1 MQLTNEK
8 INKIKRSYYP
18 ENLEVTNWENV
29 QKEYEKLLEY
39 KIESPEDIIKLIE
52 ISSEFDAILDQ
63 EMAWKYIKM
72 TCYSDQEKYEKDFN
86 NFYAEIISKTQPYDF
101 KLKNKLYNSPEMK
114 KLSDKKYNHL
124 KKIISN
130 SIELY
135 RDENV
140 PLFTKEQELT
150 NKYGSIFGKLTIDF
164 DGEEKTITQMGI
176 YLKDQD
182 RSIRKKAWELI
193 NSKIKTKENELNEL
207 YDELRKIRAEEAKNA
222 GFENYR
228 DFKHQQMGRFS
239 YTPEDIFKFHEAVEK
254 VVMPF
259 VRELTVKRKKT
270 LGLDSVK
277 PWDTAVDLDGKIL
290 KPFEKVEDLI
300 DNSMKIL
307 NKIKPEYGIQFN
319 MMKNTNLLDLENRK
333 GKSPGG
339 YNYPLAELGSSF
351 IFMNAIGL
359 HRDVVTLL
367 HESGHAM
374 HSKAI
379 SKEKISYYKS
389 TPSEVAELASM
400 SMELMT
406 MEYWDEF
413 YKDEADLKKAKR
425 DQLEGTLSFLPWC
438 MTVDAFQQWVYTHPK
453 HTVKEREDFYISLL
467 NRFDS
472 GIDWTGL
479 EDFRKISW
487 MRQLH
492 IFEVP
497 FYYIEYGMSQLGALA
512 IYKNYK
518 ENGAKAIEQYQDFLN
533 LGYSKPVNEL
543 YEAAGIKFDF
553 SEKYISEL
561 VDFVKKELNSL

>member
-8 INKIKRSYYP
+8 ITKIKRTFYP
-18 ENLEVTNWENV
+18 ENLDVTVWENV
-29 QKEYEKLLEY
+29 QSEYEKLLKY
-39 KIESPEDIIKLIE
+39 KIENPDDIIKLIE
-52 ISSEFDAILDQ
+52 ISSELEAILDQ

-72 TCYSDQEKYEKDFN
+72 TCHSDQEKFEKDFN
-86 NFYAEIISKTQPYDF
+86 EFYANIISKTQPYDF
-101 KLKNKLYNSPEMK
+101 KLKTKLYNSPEIK
-114 KLSDKKYNHL
+114 KLSNEKYGHL
-124 KKIISN
+124 KQIISN

-150 NKYGSIFGKLTIDF
+150 NKYGSIFGKLTINF
-164 DGEEKTITQMGI
+164 NGEEKTITQMGI
-176 YLKDQD
+176 FLKDQN
-182 RSIRKKAWELI
+182 RSVREKAWRLI
-193 NSKIKTKENELNEL
+193 NEKIQTKETELNEL
-207 YDELRKIRAEEAKNA
+207 YDELRKIRAQEAKNA

-239 YTPEDIFKFHEAVEK
+239 YSPNDLFEFHSAVEK

-259 VRELTVKRKKT
+259 VRELTKKRKEK
-270 LGLDSVK
+270 LNLDAVK
-277 PWDTAVDLDGKIL
+277 PWDTSVDLDGKIL
-290 KPFEKVEDLI
+290 KPFDKVDDLI
-300 DNSMKIL
+300 ENSMNIL
-307 NKIKPEYGIQFN
+307 NKIKPAYGIQFN
-319 MMKNTNLLDLENRK
+319 MMKNSELLDLENRK

-359 HRDVVTLL
+359 HSDVVTLL

-374 HSKAI
+374 HAKAV
-379 SKEKISYYKS
+379 SNKRISYYKS

-406 MEYWDEF
+406 MDYWDEF
-413 YKDEADLKKAKR
+413 YKNADDLKKAKR
-425 DQLEGTLSFLPWC
+425 EQLEGTLSFLPWC
-438 MTVDAFQQWVYTHPK
+438 MTVDAFQHWVYTHPE
-453 HTVKEREDFYISLL
+453 HTVKEREDFYLSLL
-467 NRFDS
+467 ERYNS
-472 GIDWTGL
+472 GTDWTGL
-479 EDFRKISW
+479 EDLKKISW

-518 ENGAKAIEQYQDFLN
+518 ENKDMAIEQYQNFLN
-533 LGYSKPVNEL
+533 LGYSKSVKEI
-543 YEAAGIKFDF
+543 YETAGIKFDF

-561 VDFVKKELNSL
+561 VEFVKKELASL

>member
-8 INKIKRSYYP
+8 IKKIKRTYYP
-18 ENLEVTNWENV
+18 ENLDVTNWENV
-29 QKEYEKLLEY
+29 KKESEKLLEY
-39 KIESPEDIIKLIE
+39 KIETPEDVIKLIE
-52 ISSEFDAILDQ
+52 ISSEFTAILEQ

-72 TCYSDQEKYEKDFN
+72 TCYSDKEEYEKDFN
-86 NFYAEIISKTQPYDF
+86 KFYAEIISQIQPYDF
-101 KLKNKLYNSPEMK
+101 KLKKKLYESPQMK
-114 KLSDKKYNHL
+114 DLPDEKYAHL

-150 NKYGSIFGKLTIDF
+150 NKYGSTFGKLTIDF
-164 DGEEKTITQMGI
+164 EGEEKTLTQMSI
-176 YLKDQD
+176 YLKNQD
-182 RSIRKKAWELI
+182 RSIREKAWKLI
-193 NSKIKTKENELNEL
+193 NEKIKTKESEFNEL
-207 YDELRKIRAEEAKNA
+207 YDELRKIRYEEAKNA
-222 GFENYR
+222 DFENYR
-228 DFKHQQMGRFS
+228 DFKHQEMGRFS
-239 YTPEDIFKFHEAVEK
+239 YSPEDIFKFHEAVEK

-259 VRELTVKRKKT
+259 VKDLTEKRREKLNLETVR
-270 LGLDSVK
+270 
-277 PWDTAVDLDGKIL
+277 PWDTSVDLDGKIL
-290 KPFEKVEDLI
+290 RPFEKVEDLI
-300 DNSMKIL
+300 EKSMSIL

-319 MMKNTNLLDLENRK
+319 MMKNTDLLDLENRK

-339 YNYPLAELGSSF
+339 YNYPLPELGSSF

-379 SKEKISYYKS
+379 SKEKISYYKG

-406 MEYWDEF
+406 MNYWDEF
-413 YKDEADLKKAKR
+413 YKNEEDLKKAKR
-425 DQLEGTLSFLPWC
+425 EQLEGTLSFLPWC
-438 MTVDAFQQWVYTHPK
+438 MTVDAFQQWVYTHPE
-453 HTVKEREDFYISLL
+453 HTVKEREEYYLSLL
-467 NRFDS
+467 KRFDS
-472 GIDWTGL
+472 GIDWNGL
-479 EDFRKISW
+479 EEFRKITW

-518 ENGAKAIEQYQDFLN
+518 ENPEKAVEKYQDFLN

-561 VDFVKKELNSL
+561 VEFVKKELELL